1 MASMQRIP
9 EVVFDA
15 ELLKKWGATWRA
27 PKRNPTK
34 EEKKKPNCPA
44 KIGDCFN
51 KKQGM
56 DFGKEV
62 IDPVVAKSLA
72 IMLGD
77 IPVVKPT
84 NSDALLPPTKHPN
97 CVEMGD
103 TKVVGGVRAQN
114 FDIAYRPDGIRIAYD
129 SKTLN
134 DAGSVKKNWNNMIN
148 DLAAEATT
156 LHTRFPYALALFFIV
171 IPKPA
176 LHANQAQDIIRT
188 LERMNCRESVLGEN
202 HKAESIA
209 MVVWDP
215 DTGEIDPTYPGKD
228 SNLRLEKFAKRIEEV
243 YLSRYKGLPPHE
255 R

>member
-1 MASMQRIP
+1 MESLQIIP
-9 EVVFDA
+9 DFVFDSA
-15 ELLKKWGATWRA
+15 VLRDWGTKWRSTTGSLNTDGIATTKKANSFDR
-27 PKRNPTK
+27 
-34 EEKKKPNCPA
+34 
-44 KIGDCFN
+44 
-51 KKQGM
+51 KQSM

-62 IDPVVAKSLA
+62 IDPVVANALA
-72 IMLGD
+72 TMLGN
-77 IPVVKPT
+77 IPVVAPT
-84 NSDALLPPTKHPN
+84 NSNALLPPPRYPDCIEK
-97 CVEMGD
+97 GD

-134 DAGSVKKNWNNMIN
+134 DAGSIKKNWNNMLN
-148 DLAAEATT
+148 DLAAESTT
-156 LHTRFPYALALFFIV
+156 VHTRFPYALSLFFIV

-176 LHANQAQDIIRT
+176 LHENQAADIIRT

-202 HKAESIA
+202 HRVESIA

-215 DTGEIDPTYPGKD
+215 DTGLVDPDIPAAS